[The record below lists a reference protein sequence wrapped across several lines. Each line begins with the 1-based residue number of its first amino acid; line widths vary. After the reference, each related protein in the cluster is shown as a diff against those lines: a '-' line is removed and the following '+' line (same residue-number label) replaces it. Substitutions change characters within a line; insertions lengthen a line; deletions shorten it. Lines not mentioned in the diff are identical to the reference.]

1 MLPYTSLIYS
11 GADKVIAHWVPGFH
25 GYHQF
30 FLREI
35 LFLSSLPFPT
45 HTLLKKKKKRCLSFL
60 PLQRQRENL
69 FYNVYELA
77 ASRKKS
83 IVVRMKSSV
92 W

>member
-45 HTLLKKKKKRCLSFL
+45 HTLLKKKKSDVCRSCH
-60 PLQRQRENL
+60 
-69 FYNVYELA
+69 
-77 ASRKKS
+77 
-83 IVVRMKSSV
+83 SSV
-92 W
+92 NERIYFIMCTNWQLLGKKALLSE